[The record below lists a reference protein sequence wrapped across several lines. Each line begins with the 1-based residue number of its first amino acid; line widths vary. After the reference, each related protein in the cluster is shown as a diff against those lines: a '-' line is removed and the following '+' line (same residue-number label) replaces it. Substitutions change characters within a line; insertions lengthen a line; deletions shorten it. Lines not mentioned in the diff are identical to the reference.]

1 MIFVFC
7 DSQPRQICGSRTGRM
22 NLCCPCRSVAPGRQV
37 LDYVPRGTV
46 GAGRLPSTRHA
57 RIRQAGPRAPQTPGS
72 LALAAVA
79 LYKTFSAPSRCLGH
93 HVCAGGVGC
102 LAALFERLNVMSL
115 SGSNDRPVPDGG
127 NPILSGAAGPRNA
140 AARQRLAKALRANLG
155 RRKAQKRERRKQS
168 GDPAES
174 KTAQGEGTQNG
185 AGTKQD

>member
-1 MIFVFC
+1 MIYVFC
-7 DSQPRQICGSRTGRM
+7 DSQPRQICGSRAGRM

-102 LAALFERLNVMSL
+102 LAALFERLKVMSL

-127 NPILSGAAGPRNA
+127 NPILSAGPRNA

-174 KTAQGEGTQNG
+174 KTAQGEGTQNR